1 MKIFKKYRNTIMKYI
16 CILAALIGAE
26 IAISDNRSA
35 LGNVGTILFIA
46 GIICS
51 ITIKIKEYREKK

>member
-1 MKIFKKYRNTIMKYI
+1 MKYI

-26 IAISDNRSA
+26 IAISDNGSA